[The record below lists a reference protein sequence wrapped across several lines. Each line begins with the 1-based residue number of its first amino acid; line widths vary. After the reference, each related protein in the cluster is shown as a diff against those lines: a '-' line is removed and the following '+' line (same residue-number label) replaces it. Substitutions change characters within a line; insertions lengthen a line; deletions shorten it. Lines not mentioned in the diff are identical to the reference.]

1 MAVNEDHQM
10 IAVGW
15 LDNRDVNLVSTADTT
30 ETVNVLR
37 RVQNEKK
44 EIPAPEVVKK
54 YNKFMGGVDKHDKL
68 RSKFSSDEESYI
80 NMYIPQPRGSNIN
93 GGMMQTALSNECN
106 FTDFN
111 RLPFEISKHSR
122 TCQVCNYEWRK
133 DKWRGVVIC
142 NNHGIR
148 LCTSIHKAR
157 KDSDPKLVTK
167 RGTPVTDWSWTA
179 DYEESCWKKF
189 HHFYEPKGLFNRKV
203 INISDGTI
211 KFGTVNYSSDLYQ
224 KKYAAMGY
232 KSSTKKHINMN
243 KEDHI
248 LK

>member
-1 MAVNEDHQM
+1 
-10 IAVGW
+10 
-15 LDNRDVNLVSTADTT
+15 
-30 ETVNVLR
+30 
-37 RVQNEKK
+37 
-44 EIPAPEVVKK
+44 
-54 YNKFMGGVDKHDKL
+54 
-68 RSKFSSDEESYI
+68 
-80 NMYIPQPRGSNIN
+80 MYIPQPCGSNIN

-111 RLPFEISKHSR
+111 RLPLEISKHSR

-203 INISDGTI
+203 VNISDGTI

-232 KSSTKKHINMN
+232 KSSTKKRINMN